1 MRRRRLPFVLIG
13 LIVAMGLSITGA
25 VPTSADTSMTQSG
38 LFGVHFLADSR
49 EYAGVSCT
57 YNSANVIHS
66 VRVRDPFIFARNR
79 TTGVDTQWVSW
90 YFRVQAQTPGARS
103 WTTVATS
110 AVQKRTASD
119 AQVAD
124 FGPMTKAFA
133 GTAAKQYRVL
143 VVVRWFGAGGTTEV
157 GRAIHREDW
166 YSWVGVPSFQ
176 GLCPGGLF

>member
-13 LIVAMGLSITGA
+13 LVVAIGLSITGA
-25 VPTSADTSMTQSG
+25 VTTSADTSMTQSG
-38 LFGVHFLADSR
+38 LYGVHFLADSS

-57 YNSANVIHS
+57 YNSANVISS

-79 TTGVDTQWVSW
+79 TTGADAQWVSW
-90 YFRVQAQTPGARS
+90 YFRVQAQTPGASS
-103 WTTVATS
+103 WTAVATS

-124 FGPMTKAFA
+124 FSPMTKAFA

-143 VVVRWFGAGGTTEV
+143 VVVRWFGARGTTEV
-157 GRAIHREDW
+157 GRATHREDW

-176 GLCPGGLF
+176 GLCPGGIF